1 MHASDV
7 MTTDVVTVG
16 PDASVAEVARLL
28 VAHRISAV
36 PVVDATGR
44 LAGIA
49 GDGAPGL
56 VAGPA
61 GGSGGAR
68 A

>member
-16 PDASVAEVARLL
+16 PEASVAEVARLL

-36 PVVDATGR
+36 PR
-44 LAGIA
+44 R
-49 GDGAPGL
+49 
-56 VAGPA
+56 
-61 GGSGGAR
+61 GGSPGS
-68 A
+68 